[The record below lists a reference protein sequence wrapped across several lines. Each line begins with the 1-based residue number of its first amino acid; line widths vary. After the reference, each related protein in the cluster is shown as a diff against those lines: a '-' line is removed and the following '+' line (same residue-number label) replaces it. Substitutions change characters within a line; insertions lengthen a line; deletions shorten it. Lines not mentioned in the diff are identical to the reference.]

1 MTSLLP
7 VVKKMINKTINQIN
21 LSIMRKIMLN
31 SLQKTRNTPKRI
43 SSRTLKSLEN
53 NSRVIATKDI
63 VSTPKI
69 VIDKPPIITKP

>member
-7 VVKKMINKTINQIN
+7 MVKKMINKTINQIN

-43 SSRTLKSLEN
+43 SSRSLKSLEN
-53 NSRVIATKDI
+53 NSRVMATKDI
-63 VSTPKI
+63 VHLK
-69 VIDKPPIITKP
+69 

>member
-1 MTSLLP
+1 
-7 VVKKMINKTINQIN
+7 
-21 LSIMRKIMLN
+21 MLN

-43 SSRTLKSLEN
+43 FSRTLKSLEN

>member
-31 SLQKTRNTPKRI
+31 SLQKTRNIPKRI
-43 SSRTLKSLEN
+43 SSRSLKPLEN

-63 VSTPKI
+63 VHLK
-69 VIDKPPIITKP
+69 

>member
-7 VVKKMINKTINQIN
+7 MVKKMINKTINQIN

-69 VIDKPPIITKP
+69 NIDKPPIITTP